1 MCTHTYSHLNKNN
14 RCHEIPQA
22 VRQWR
27 PAGMR
32 QLLRYIMVG
41 VPGFRE
47 ARLPT
52 SRPLYQTLWSG
63 NTQLLMNWTGMVPLV
78 SKCAD
83 WSEEENSRVS
93 TGGVRAVITV
103 VWEWVCVCECCTDLT
118 TLVPSTTTAQHLHSC
133 TGGPTGLNGRGSIQT
148 LWGPR
153 HSKSGGTE
161 QEEGEGAHFPPK
173 EHQSLKKTSFFKNIF
188 YSQLSPSAF

>member
-1 MCTHTYSHLNKNN
+1 MRQTGCAHIHTNILYLNKNN

-32 QLLRYIMVG
+32 QPLRYIMVG
-41 VPGFRE
+41 VPAFRE

-93 TGGVRAVITV
+93 AGGVRAVITV

-118 TLVPSTTTAQHLHSC
+118 TLVPSTTTQQQHSTC
-133 TGGPTGLNGRGSIQT
+133 TAALEGLQASMDGGQYKPCGDRGIANQGEQSRRRGRGRT
-148 LWGPR
+148 FL
-153 HSKSGGTE
+153 
-161 QEEGEGAHFPPK
+161 
-173 EHQSLKKTSFFKNIF
+173 LKNTK
-188 YSQLSPSAF
+188 A